1 MEEEGKLLERV
12 FNKLIGCTEDDLGNQ
27 LKRLLVPLLDKL
39 KSPFDQS
46 RKKIME
52 ILNHITKRIKGNA
65 AIQLPF
71 QGLLEQYQKTDNAL
85 LRNVNLIYLEM
96 AWNRLGSPEQGAAA
110 WVLVMGISS
119 FPESHQLRFF
129 HLFLR
134 GLLTAKV
141 DASVISLSDADKQTL
156 TELLTL
162 LVSAQIQ
169 QNVPNACSR
178 ADQLAILGENL
189 NRYTGPPPLTSDQEL
204 LSRKLVVVDAL
215 SDRIFTINQIFS
227 PLLIASCDNHHA
239 VQKKAYD
246 RQARW
251 R

>member
-12 FNKLIGCTEDDLGNQ
+12 FNKLIGCTEDELGNQ
-27 LKRLLVPLLDKL
+27 LKLLLVPILDKL
-39 KSPFDQS
+39 KSPFEQS
-46 RKKIME
+46 RKKTME

-65 AIQLPF
+65 AVQLPF

-96 AWNRLGSPEQGAAA
+96 AWNRLANVEQGAAA
-110 WVLVMGISS
+110 WELVKGVSS
-119 FPESHQLRFF
+119 FAESHRLRFF

-141 DASVISLSDADKQTL
+141 DASVISLSDADKQVL
-156 TELLTL
+156 AELLTL

-178 ADQLAILGENL
+178 ADQLAILGEAL
-189 NRYTGPPPLTSDQEL
+189 NRYTGPIPHLRADQEL

-215 SDRIFTINQIFS
+215 SDRIFTVNQIFP

-246 RQARW
+246 K
-251 R
+251 